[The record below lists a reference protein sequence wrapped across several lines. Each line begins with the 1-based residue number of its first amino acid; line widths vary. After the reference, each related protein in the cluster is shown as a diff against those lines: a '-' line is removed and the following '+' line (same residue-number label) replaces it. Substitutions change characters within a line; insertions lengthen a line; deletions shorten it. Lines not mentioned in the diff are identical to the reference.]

1 LIERKVDL
9 KVFFQI
15 WADIQNWDV
24 PDFHFAVCDFLQ
36 DDWDDGLLMMPRGHA
51 KSSIIAVYN
60 AWKYYYT
67 DGKYRILHQ
76 GDQDS
81 TAYKMSR
88 DTLAIISKHPLCR
101 RAMTKTKGEV
111 QEWWVSGSIDE
122 RNPSMQARGITS
134 NVTSSRADEVQNDD
148 VEVPRNIQTAD
159 AREKLRYRLGE
170 QTHILVPGGRTLYVG
185 TPHTHKS
192 LYEDVKTNSQC
203 LILKAFQ
210 HEHRIENKDH
220 ATLSFKPEYVYSGIG
235 KYARLLEAG
244 IDYTLTNMGNRWEVM
259 LAATAILADFYS
271 GALWPERFT
280 PKEMEKRRQKCKT
293 MNEWDSQYQLHAK
306 PVIEVRIDPDR
317 MIRYQSEPDLRV
329 ANGSPVMEIDGVQMV
344 GCSFTVDPS
353 SGKLNSDVSAGA
365 LMFQDCNGKRYWHRA
380 LTFTGDVAIFADDGK
395 TITGGQVFQICDVVK
410 EFSIPRV
417 TIKTAGIGGFMPAV
431 MKAALKQRHLVCGVT
446 EEKETTN
453 KNKRIIEAF
462 EPLLLSG
469 MLACHE
475 SVIEIVEDQ
484 MREFNPVT
492 TSNEDDYI
500 DSAASAIT
508 HTPERIQSVGK
519 YRKPDALTGNNW
531 QPNSGT
537 FEVGVDW

>member
-1 LIERKVDL
+1 MTERKVEL

-15 WADIQNWDV
+15 WADIQRWDV
-24 PDFHFAVCDFLQ
+24 PDFHFTVCDFLQ
-36 DDWDDGLLMMPRGHA
+36 DDWHDGLLMMPRGHA

-60 AWKYYYT
+60 AWKYYHT

-101 RAMTKTKGEV
+101 KIIKTKGEV
-111 QEWWVSGSIDE
+111 QEWWVSGSVDE

-192 LYEDVKTNSQC
+192 LYEDVKTNSRC

-210 HEHRIENKDH
+210 QEHRIENKDH

-235 KYARLLEAG
+235 KYARLLEPG
-244 IDYTLTNMGNRWEVM
+244 IDYTLTNMGDRWEVM
-259 LAATAILADFYS
+259 LATAAVIADFYA

-280 PKEMEKRRQKCKT
+280 PAEMGKRRQKCKT

-317 MIRYQSEPDLRV
+317 MGRYTDEPEMRF
-329 ANGSPVMEIDGVQMV
+329 ANNSHVLEIGGVQMV

-365 LMFQDCNGKRYWHRA
+365 LIFQDGNGKRYWHRA
-380 LTFTGDVAIFADDGK
+380 LTFTGDVATFADDGK

-431 MKAALKQRHLVCGVT
+431 MKAALKQRRLICGVT

-453 KNKRIIEAF
+453 KNKRIVEAF

-469 MLACHE
+469 MIDCHE
-475 SVIEIVEDQ
+475 SVVGIVEDQ
-484 MREFNPVT
+484 MREFNPLT

-500 DSAASAIT
+500 DAASSAIT
-508 HTPERIQSVGK
+508 QSPERIQSVGK
-519 YRKPDALTGNNW
+519 YKKSDAMTGNNW
-531 QPNSGT
+531 QPISGT
-537 FEVGVDW
+537 FEAGVDF

>member
-1 LIERKVDL
+1 MTERKVEL

-15 WADIQNWDV
+15 WADIQRWDV
-24 PDFHFAVCDFLQ
+24 PDFHFTVCDFLQ
-36 DDWDDGLLMMPRGHA
+36 DDWHDGLLMMPRGHA

-60 AWKYYYT
+60 AWKYYHT

-101 RAMTKTKGEV
+101 KIIKTKGEV
-111 QEWWVSGSIDE
+111 QEWWVSGSVDE

-192 LYEDVKTNSQC
+192 LYEDVKTNSRC

-210 HEHRIENKDH
+210 QEHRIENKDH
-220 ATLSFKPEYVYSGIG
+220 ATLPFKPEYVYSGIG
-235 KYARLLEAG
+235 KYARLLEPG
-244 IDYTLTNMGNRWEVM
+244 IDYTLTNMGDRWEVM
-259 LAATAILADFYS
+259 LATAAVIADFYA

-280 PKEMEKRRQKCKT
+280 PAEMGKRRQKCKT

-317 MIRYQSEPDLRV
+317 MGRYTDEPEMRF
-329 ANGSPVMEIDGVQMV
+329 ANNSHVLEIGGVQMV

-365 LMFQDCNGKRYWHRA
+365 LIFQDGNGKRYWHRA
-380 LTFTGDVAIFADDGK
+380 LTFTGDVATFADDGK

-431 MKAALKQRHLVCGVT
+431 MKAALKQRRLICGVT

-453 KNKRIIEAF
+453 KNKRIVEAF

-469 MLACHE
+469 MIDCHE
-475 SVIEIVEDQ
+475 SVVGIVEDQ
-484 MREFNPVT
+484 MREFNPLT

-508 HTPERIQSVGK
+508 QSPERIQSVGK
-519 YRKPDALTGNNW
+519 YKKSDAMTGNNW
-531 QPNSGT
+531 QPISGT
-537 FEVGVDW
+537 FEAGVDF

>member
-1 LIERKVDL
+1 MTVKKVEF

-15 WADIQNWDV
+15 WADIQRWDV
-24 PDFHFAVCDFLQ
+24 PDFHFDVCDFLQ
-36 DDWDDGLLMMPRGHA
+36 SDWEDGLLMMPRGHS
-51 KSSIIAVYN
+51 KSTIIAVYN
-60 AWKYYYT
+60 AWKYYIT
-67 DGKYRILHQ
+67 DGTYRILHQ

-88 DTLAIISKHPLCR
+88 DTLAIIAKHPLCR
-101 RAMTKTKGEV
+101 RTITKTKGEV
-111 QEWWVSGSIDE
+111 QEWWVSGSVDE

-192 LYEDVKTNSQC
+192 LYEDVKARSKC
-203 LILKAFQ
+203 LILKAFK
-210 HEHRIENKDH
+210 HEHRIESKDH
-220 ATLSFKPEYVYSGIG
+220 ASLTFKPEYVFTGIG

-244 IDYTLTNMGNRWEVM
+244 IDYTLTKMPNSWEVM
-259 LAATAILADFYS
+259 LLEKPEMADFYA
-271 GALWPERFT
+271 GALWPDRFT

-293 MNEWDSQYQLHAK
+293 INEWDSQYQLHAK
-306 PVIEVRIDPDR
+306 PITEVRIDPDR
-317 MIRYQSEPDLRV
+317 MGRYTSEPVMRF
-329 ANGSPVMEIDGVQMV
+329 ANNTAILEIDGIQMV

-380 LTFTGDVAIFADDGK
+380 VQFMGDVATFDNDGK
-395 TITGGQVFQICDVVK
+395 TITGGQVFQICDIIEK
-410 EFSIPRV
+410 FSIPRV

-431 MKAALKQRHLVCGVT
+431 MKAAIKQRKLVCGVT

-453 KNKRIIEAF
+453 KNKRILEAF
-462 EPLLLSG
+462 EPLLMSG
-469 MLACHE
+469 MIACHQ
-475 SVIEIVEDQ
+475 SVLSIVEDQ
-484 MREFNPVT
+484 MREFNPAT
-492 TSNEDDYI
+492 TSNEDDFI
-500 DSAASAIT
+500 DAGAGAIT
-508 HTPERIQSVGK
+508 STPERIQGIGK
-519 YRKPDALTGNNW
+519 YRKSDANTGNNW
-531 QPNSGT
+531 QPNSGS
-537 FEVGVDW
+537 FEVQVDM